1 MWFSGGGGGGGVCV
15 KKEIF
20 TEMHENLLHSI
31 LKRRLISCVCSA
43 SGFWFENSTE
53 NKLIEGHVA

>member
-1 MWFSGGGGGGGVCV
+1 MCGFRGGGGVVCV

-31 LKRRLISCVCSA
+31 LKHRPISCVLQAA
-43 SGFWFENSTE
+43 SGLGIRLKIN
-53 NKLIEGHVA
+53 